1 MPLPTR
7 LTVTILVALLLVPA
21 GGAAA
26 QEAPDP
32 PERMAGRLLVRGMTR
47 TFLGDDE
54 GAIALYREALAL
66 TPDDASILA
75 ALAEAHHRIG
85 DDDSA
90 LFFARSAASR
100 DPGRP
105 GGGLLIADLLLAT
118 GDTGEALAE
127 LDRLSNAFPDDDD
140 VLRSLAEALVRA
152 EQPTRA
158 REAFRT
164 LADRNP
170 GDPVVLGRLLTLETD
185 LGELER
191 ALRVLDELE
200 AVEPGDADLAVR
212 RGRLLV
218 QLGRPTEAA
227 EAFEGALVLAPAHRE
242 ARAALA
248 GLGVDPD
255 SARAA
260 GDAGRSGADW
270 LRAASADPRNRD
282 AWTRAVRSL
291 AREGRTAD
299 ALRAADDALLLFPGD
314 VRLEVEA
321 GLAALLAVLP
331 GRALA
336 HFEAALRFVEERP
349 GDDEGASQTAGAGRR
364 YAAALGG
371 QDEPSTSDGAMP
383 AADPDALAL
392 RALADRDI
400 RRAIDLADAARA
412 ADPDGPLAAAALAGA
427 LARAGRE
434 DEALTL
440 LAPRLESDPVAPLV
454 LMIAGDVLAARGRA
468 EEARSAWQRG
478 LDASPDSPVLR
489 SRLADRR

>member
-1 MPLPTR
+1 MPMR
-7 LTVTILVALLLVPA
+7 HAVTILVALLLLPA
-21 GGAAA
+21 GSAAA

-32 PERMAGRLLVRGMTR
+32 PERVAGRLLVRGMTR

-90 LFFARSAASR
+90 LFFARSAARR

-105 GGGLLIADLLLAT
+105 GGGLLVADLLLAM

-140 VLRSLAEALVRA
+140 VLSSLAEALVRA

-164 LADRNP
+164 LADRNR
-170 GDPVVLGRLLTLETD
+170 GDPVVLRRLLDLETG
-185 LGELER
+185 LGEPER
-191 ALRVLDELE
+191 ALGVLDELE

-227 EAFEGALVLAPAHRE
+227 EAFGGALVLAPADRE

-248 GLGVDPD
+248 SLGVDPD
-255 SARAA
+255 SARTA
-260 GDAGRSGADW
+260 GEAGRSGADW
-270 LRAASADPRNRD
+270 LRAASADPRNRE

-331 GRALA
+331 ARALA
-336 HFEAALRFVEERP
+336 HFEAGLRYLEERP
-349 GDDEGASQTAGAGRR
+349 GDDDGAAQTAGAGRR
-364 YAAALGG
+364 FAAALGG
-371 QDEPSTSDGAMP
+371 QDVSGTPDEAIPGAV
-383 AADPDALAL
+383 PDAQAL
-392 RALADRDI
+392 RALAHRDA
-400 RRAIDLADAARA
+400 RRALDLADAAYA
-412 ADPDGPLAAAALAGA
+412 ADSDGPLAAAALAGA

-434 DEALTL
+434 DEALSL
-440 LAPRLESDPVAPLV
+440 LVPRLESDPVAPLV
-454 LMIAGDVLAARGRA
+454 LMIAGDVLAARGRG
-468 EEARSAWQRG
+468 EEARAAWQRG
-478 LDASPDSPVLR
+478 LDASPESPVLR